1 MSFII
6 DQEFSFNTNAELKKY
21 KKKMTLSKAKEIIRI
36 VLLFGKRRTFCL
48 SLYRR
53 RKRIFATQSV

>member
-21 KKKMTLSKAKEIIRI
+21 KKDELIHSKGSHI
-36 VLLFGKRRTFCL
+36 VQKIFREFSFG
-48 SLYRR
+48 
-53 RKRIFATQSV
+53 ATEESSG

>member
-21 KKKMTLSKAKEIIRI
+21 KKTTLFTVKEVIRI
-36 VLLFGKRRTFCL
+36 RF
-48 SLYRR
+48 
-53 RKRIFATQSV
+53 IIW

>member
-21 KKKMTLSKAKEIIRI
+21 KKDELI
-36 VLLFGKRRTFCL
+36 
-48 SLYRR
+48 
-53 RKRIFATQSV
+53 QSEGNYSQCFYYLVKG